1 MRMSDYWA
9 LRLAEVERE
18 SHPGYYGH
26 QVGVPA
32 GHWRVDAGPG
42 LPDGSRAVGEQVP
55 SAGMTVAPV
64 KRSWRDTPSG
74 QSWMNL

>member
-26 QVGVPA
+26 QVGQPA
-32 GHWRVDAGPG
+32 GMWRVDAGPG
-42 LPDGSRAVGEQVP
+42 VPDGSRVP
-55 SAGMTVAPV
+55 VAEPRLGTFLPA

-74 QSWMNL
+74 QSWSQ